1 MLERRYYHFLFQMNS
16 HRKYSVR
23 RIDYLDL
30 SVRGRSHLVMTE
42 EEKFIRHKKKRRT
55 LRDLRLCR
63 VLRLVAV
70 DLWCLI
76 VNHRNELN
84 KLRDFRV

>member
-42 EEKFIRHKKKRRT
+42 EEKFIRHKKKE
-55 LRDLRLCR
+55 
-63 VLRLVAV
+63 
-70 DLWCLI
+70 
-76 VNHRNELN
+76 ELYEIFGYAEFFDS
-84 KLRDFRV
+84 LQ